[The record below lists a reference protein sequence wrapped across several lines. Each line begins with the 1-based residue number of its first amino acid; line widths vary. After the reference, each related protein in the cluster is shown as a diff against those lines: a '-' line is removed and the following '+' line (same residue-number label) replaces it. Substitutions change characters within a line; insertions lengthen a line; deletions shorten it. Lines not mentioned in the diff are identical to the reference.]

1 MKSSIFYLSIIHCN
15 YNGGD
20 IVMKCIDKTWVSYYK
35 ELADKLTDYQNKR
48 YELIE
53 IVKEVYKKTGIKF
66 PTLASDN
73 VLMDIDPFTI
83 FALFNKNSMRETNK
97 VKILTELASE
107 LNIKSKIPSVF
118 DSIPTV
124 NNLNATYYNFK
135 DYGKDNDIETL
146 WTLFTA
152 ALNFANYPSEDN
164 KLKFIHSFDKNIT
177 KTGNGNSKITSG
189 LYWIAPETFANFD
202 SRSIWYIFDTYKLP
216 KELINEQLKPK
227 EKLTGRHYLEL
238 INMLKQVLKC
248 QEVEINDFIDLSYE
262 SWHYSEMIN
271 EANRNKFDSN
281 IKEIV
286 VSENDNIIQN
296 RSRTTKV
303 IPYGKQEFLDE
314 VFIDESDYDRL
325 VQLLRRKRN
334 VILQGPPGVGKTFLA
349 KRLAYSL
356 IGSKCKERIK
366 LIQFHQ
372 SYSYEDFIMGYRPTS
387 SGFEL
392 TTGTFYDFCK
402 KADKDRDNEY
412 FLITDEINRGNLSKI
427 FGELFMLIESD
438 KRDEELI
445 LLYSG
450 ERFSVPRNIY
460 IVGMMNTADRSLA
473 ILDYALRRRFA
484 FYNMQPAFHTT
495 KFKKLLKAINNTELE
510 SVINCIE
517 GLNKEIVQD
526 DMLGNGFVIGH
537 SYFSN
542 IECIDKDE
550 LSNIIEFEII
560 PMLEEYWFDEPSKIN
575 VWSEKLRNSINND

>member
-1 MKSSIFYLSIIHCN
+1 
-15 YNGGD
+15 
-20 IVMKCIDKTWVSYYK
+20 MKCIDKTWVSYYK

-248 QEVEINDFIDLSYE
+248 QEVEISDFIDLSYE

-412 FLITDEINRGNLSKI
+412 FLIIDEINRGNLSKI

>member
-1 MKSSIFYLSIIHCN
+1 
-15 YNGGD
+15 
-20 IVMKCIDKTWVSYYK
+20 MKCIDKTWVSYYK

-53 IVKEVYKKTGIKF
+53 IVEEVYKKTGIKF

-83 FALFNKNSMRETNK
+83 FALFNKNSMKETNK
-97 VKILTELASE
+97 IKILTELASE

-135 DYGKDNDIETL
+135 DYGKDNDIENL

-238 INMLKQVLKC
+238 IDMLKLVLKC

-271 EANRNKFDSN
+271 EANRNKLDSN
-281 IKEIV
+281 IKENV

-296 RSRTTKV
+296 RSRTTEV

-412 FLITDEINRGNLSKI
+412 FLIIDEINRGNLSKI

-450 ERFSVPRNIY
+450 ERFSVPKNIY

-550 LSNIIEFEII
+550 LSNIVEFEII

-575 VWSEKLRNSINND
+575 VWSEKLRDSINND

>member
-1 MKSSIFYLSIIHCN
+1 
-15 YNGGD
+15 
-20 IVMKCIDKTWVSYYK
+20 MKCIDKTWVSYYK

-83 FALFNKNSMRETNK
+83 FALFNKNSMKENNK
-97 VKILTELASE
+97 IKILTELASE

-135 DYGKDNDIETL
+135 DYGKDNDIENL

-238 INMLKQVLKC
+238 IDMLKLVLKC

-271 EANRNKFDSN
+271 EANRNKLDSN
-281 IKEIV
+281 IKENV

-296 RSRTTKV
+296 RSRTTEV

-412 FLITDEINRGNLSKI
+412 FLIIDEINRGNLSKI

-450 ERFSVPRNIY
+450 ERFSVPKNIY

-550 LSNIIEFEII
+550 LSNIVEFEII

-575 VWSEKLRNSINND
+575 VWSEKLRDSINND

>member
-1 MKSSIFYLSIIHCN
+1 
-15 YNGGD
+15 
-20 IVMKCIDKTWVSYYK
+20 MKCIDKTWVSYYK

-227 EKLTGRHYLEL
+227 EKLTGRPYLEL

-412 FLITDEINRGNLSKI
+412 FLIIDEINRGNLSKI

>member
-1 MKSSIFYLSIIHCN
+1 
-15 YNGGD
+15 
-20 IVMKCIDKTWVSYYK
+20 
-35 ELADKLTDYQNKR
+35 
-48 YELIE
+48 
-53 IVKEVYKKTGIKF
+53 
-66 PTLASDN
+66 
-73 VLMDIDPFTI
+73 
-83 FALFNKNSMRETNK
+83 
-97 VKILTELASE
+97 
-107 LNIKSKIPSVF
+107 
-118 DSIPTV
+118 
-124 NNLNATYYNFK
+124 
-135 DYGKDNDIETL
+135 
-146 WTLFTA
+146 
-152 ALNFANYPSEDN
+152 
-164 KLKFIHSFDKNIT
+164 
-177 KTGNGNSKITSG
+177 
-189 LYWIAPETFANFD
+189 
-202 SRSIWYIFDTYKLP
+202 
-216 KELINEQLKPK
+216 
-227 EKLTGRHYLEL
+227 
-238 INMLKQVLKC
+238 
-248 QEVEINDFIDLSYE
+248 
-262 SWHYSEMIN
+262 
-271 EANRNKFDSN
+271 
-281 IKEIV
+281 
-286 VSENDNIIQN
+286 
-296 RSRTTKV
+296 
-303 IPYGKQEFLDE
+303 
-314 VFIDESDYDRL
+314 
-325 VQLLRRKRN
+325 
-334 VILQGPPGVGKTFLA
+334 
-349 KRLAYSL
+349 
-356 IGSKCKERIK
+356 
-366 LIQFHQ
+366 
-372 SYSYEDFIMGYRPTS
+372 MGYRPTS

-412 FLITDEINRGNLSKI
+412 FLIIDEINRGNLSKI

>member
-1 MKSSIFYLSIIHCN
+1 
-15 YNGGD
+15 
-20 IVMKCIDKTWVSYYK
+20 MKCIDKTWVSYYK

-392 TTGTFYDFCK
+392 TIGTFYDFCK

-412 FLITDEINRGNLSKI
+412 FLIIDEINRGNLSKI

>member
-1 MKSSIFYLSIIHCN
+1 
-15 YNGGD
+15 
-20 IVMKCIDKTWVSYYK
+20 MKCIDKTWVSYYK

-402 KADKDRDNEY
+402 KADKDRHNEY
-412 FLITDEINRGNLSKI
+412 FLIIDEINRGNLSKI

>member
-1 MKSSIFYLSIIHCN
+1 
-15 YNGGD
+15 
-20 IVMKCIDKTWVSYYK
+20 MKCIDKTWVSYYK

-296 RSRTTKV
+296 RSRITKV

-412 FLITDEINRGNLSKI
+412 FLIIDEINRGNLSKI

>member
-1 MKSSIFYLSIIHCN
+1 
-15 YNGGD
+15 
-20 IVMKCIDKTWVSYYK
+20 MKCIDKTWVSYYK

-189 LYWIAPETFANFD
+189 LYWIAPKTFANFD

-248 QEVEINDFIDLSYE
+248 QEVEINDFIDLIYE

-412 FLITDEINRGNLSKI
+412 FLIIDEINRGNLSKI

>member
-1 MKSSIFYLSIIHCN
+1 
-15 YNGGD
+15 
-20 IVMKCIDKTWVSYYK
+20 MKCIDKTWVSYYK

-83 FALFNKNSMRETNK
+83 FALFNKNSMKETNK
-97 VKILTELASE
+97 IKILTELASE

-118 DSIPTV
+118 DSIPIV

-135 DYGKDNDIETL
+135 DYGKDNDIENL

-238 INMLKQVLKC
+238 IDMLKLVLKC

-271 EANRNKFDSN
+271 EANRNKLDSN
-281 IKEIV
+281 IKENV

-296 RSRTTKV
+296 RSRTTEV

-412 FLITDEINRGNLSKI
+412 FLIIDEINRGNLSKI

-450 ERFSVPRNIY
+450 ERFSVPKNIY

-550 LSNIIEFEII
+550 LSNIVEFEII

-575 VWSEKLRNSINND
+575 VWSEKLRDSINND

>member
-1 MKSSIFYLSIIHCN
+1 
-15 YNGGD
+15 
-20 IVMKCIDKTWVSYYK
+20 MKCIDKTWVSYYK

-83 FALFNKNSMRETNK
+83 FALFNKTFMRETNK
-97 VKILTELASE
+97 VKILTELASK
-107 LNIKSKIPSVF
+107 LDIKSKIPLVF

-135 DYGKDNDIETL
+135 DYGKDNDIENL
-146 WTLFTA
+146 WTLFTD

-164 KLKFIHSFDKNIT
+164 KLKFIHSFDENIT

-238 INMLKQVLKC
+238 IDMLKLVLKC

-271 EANRNKFDSN
+271 EANRNKLDSN
-281 IKEIV
+281 IKENV

-296 RSRTTKV
+296 RSRTTEV

-372 SYSYEDFIMGYRPTS
+372 SYSYEDFIMGYRPAS

-412 FLITDEINRGNLSKI
+412 FLIIDEINRGNLSKI

-517 GLNKEIVQD
+517 ELNKEIVQD

-542 IECIDKDE
+542 IECIDKYE
-550 LSNIIEFEII
+550 LSNIVEFEII

>member
-1 MKSSIFYLSIIHCN
+1 
-15 YNGGD
+15 
-20 IVMKCIDKTWVSYYK
+20 MKCIDKTWVSYYK

>member
-1 MKSSIFYLSIIHCN
+1 
-15 YNGGD
+15 
-20 IVMKCIDKTWVSYYK
+20 MKCIDKTWVSYYK

-83 FALFNKNSMRETNK
+83 FALFNKNSMKETNK
-97 VKILTELASE
+97 IKILTELASE
-107 LNIKSKIPSVF
+107 LNIKSKISSVF

-135 DYGKDNDIETL
+135 DYGKDNDIENL

-238 INMLKQVLKC
+238 IDMLKLVLKC

-271 EANRNKFDSN
+271 EANRNKLDSN
-281 IKEIV
+281 IKENV

-296 RSRTTKV
+296 RSRTTEV

-412 FLITDEINRGNLSKI
+412 FLIIDEINRGNLSKI

-450 ERFSVPRNIY
+450 ERFSVPKNIY

-550 LSNIIEFEII
+550 LSNIVEFEII

-575 VWSEKLRNSINND
+575 VWSEKLRDSINND

>member
-1 MKSSIFYLSIIHCN
+1 
-15 YNGGD
+15 
-20 IVMKCIDKTWVSYYK
+20 MKCIDKTWVSYYK

-83 FALFNKNSMRETNK
+83 FALFNKNSMKENNK
-97 VKILTELASE
+97 IKILTELASE

-135 DYGKDNDIETL
+135 DYGKDNDIENL

-238 INMLKQVLKC
+238 IDMLKLVLKC

-271 EANRNKFDSN
+271 EANRNKLDSN
-281 IKEIV
+281 IKENV

-296 RSRTTKV
+296 RSRTTEV

-412 FLITDEINRGNLSKI
+412 FLIIDEINRGNLSKI

-450 ERFSVPRNIY
+450 ERFSVPKNIY

-495 KFKKLLKAINNTELE
+495 KFKKLLKAINNTELD

-550 LSNIIEFEII
+550 LSNIVEFEII

-575 VWSEKLRNSINND
+575 VWSEKLRDSINND

>member
-1 MKSSIFYLSIIHCN
+1 
-15 YNGGD
+15 
-20 IVMKCIDKTWVSYYK
+20 MKCIDKTWVSYYK

-83 FALFNKNSMRETNK
+83 FALFNKNSMKENNK
-97 VKILTELASE
+97 IKILTELASE

-135 DYGKDNDIETL
+135 DYGKDNDIENL

-238 INMLKQVLKC
+238 IDMLKLVLKC

-271 EANRNKFDSN
+271 EANRNKLDSN
-281 IKEIV
+281 IKENV

-296 RSRTTKV
+296 RSRTTEV

-356 IGSKCKERIK
+356 IGSKCKEQIK

-412 FLITDEINRGNLSKI
+412 FLIIDEINRGNLSKI

-450 ERFSVPRNIY
+450 ERFSVPKNIY

-550 LSNIIEFEII
+550 LSNIVEFEII

-575 VWSEKLRNSINND
+575 VWSEKLRDSINND

>member
-1 MKSSIFYLSIIHCN
+1 
-15 YNGGD
+15 
-20 IVMKCIDKTWVSYYK
+20 MKCIDKTWVSYYK

-107 LNIKSKIPSVF
+107 LNITSKIPSVF

-412 FLITDEINRGNLSKI
+412 FLIIDEINRGNLSKI

>member
-1 MKSSIFYLSIIHCN
+1 
-15 YNGGD
+15 
-20 IVMKCIDKTWVSYYK
+20 MKCIDKTWVSYYK

-177 KTGNGNSKITSG
+177 KIGNGNSKITSG

-412 FLITDEINRGNLSKI
+412 FLIIDEINRGNLSKI

>member
-66 PTLASDN
+66 PTLASGN

-286 VSENDNIIQN
+286 VSESDNIIQN

-412 FLITDEINRGNLSKI
+412 FLIIDEINRGNLSKI

>member
-1 MKSSIFYLSIIHCN
+1 
-15 YNGGD
+15 
-20 IVMKCIDKTWVSYYK
+20 MKCIDKTWVSYYK

-66 PTLASDN
+66 LTLASDN

-412 FLITDEINRGNLSKI
+412 FLIIDEINRGNLSKI

>member
-1 MKSSIFYLSIIHCN
+1 
-15 YNGGD
+15 
-20 IVMKCIDKTWVSYYK
+20 MKCIDKTWVSYYK

-83 FALFNKNSMRETNK
+83 FALFNKNSMKETNK
-97 VKILTELASE
+97 IKILTELASE

-135 DYGKDNDIETL
+135 DYGKDNDIENL

-238 INMLKQVLKC
+238 IDMLKLVLKC

-271 EANRNKFDSN
+271 EANRNKLDSN
-281 IKEIV
+281 IKENV

-296 RSRTTKV
+296 RSRTTEV

-387 SGFEL
+387 LGFEL

-412 FLITDEINRGNLSKI
+412 FLIIDEINRGNLSKI

-450 ERFSVPRNIY
+450 ERFSVPKNIY

-550 LSNIIEFEII
+550 LSNIVEFEII

-575 VWSEKLRNSINND
+575 VWSEKLRDSINND

>member
-1 MKSSIFYLSIIHCN
+1 
-15 YNGGD
+15 
-20 IVMKCIDKTWVSYYK
+20 MKCIDKTWVSYYK

-66 PTLASDN
+66 LTLASDN

-83 FALFNKNSMRETNK
+83 FALFNKNSMKETNK
-97 VKILTELASE
+97 IKILTELASE

-135 DYGKDNDIETL
+135 DYGKDNDIENL

-238 INMLKQVLKC
+238 IDMLKLVLKC

-271 EANRNKFDSN
+271 EANRNKLDSN
-281 IKEIV
+281 IKENV

-296 RSRTTKV
+296 RSRTTEV

-412 FLITDEINRGNLSKI
+412 FLIIDEINRGNLSKI

-450 ERFSVPRNIY
+450 ERFSVPKNIY

-550 LSNIIEFEII
+550 LSNIVEFEII

-575 VWSEKLRNSINND
+575 VWSEKLRDSINND

>member
-1 MKSSIFYLSIIHCN
+1 
-15 YNGGD
+15 
-20 IVMKCIDKTWVSYYK
+20 MKCIDKTWVSYYK

-262 SWHYSEMIN
+262 YWHYSEMIN

-412 FLITDEINRGNLSKI
+412 FLIIDEINRGNLSKI

>member
-1 MKSSIFYLSIIHCN
+1 
-15 YNGGD
+15 
-20 IVMKCIDKTWVSYYK
+20 MKCIDKTWVSYYK

-334 VILQGPPGVGKTFLA
+334 VILQGPPGVGKTFFA

-412 FLITDEINRGNLSKI
+412 FLIIDEINRGNLSKI

>member
-1 MKSSIFYLSIIHCN
+1 
-15 YNGGD
+15 
-20 IVMKCIDKTWVSYYK
+20 MKCIDKTWVSYYK

-83 FALFNKNSMRETNK
+83 FALFNKNSMKETNK
-97 VKILTELASE
+97 IKILTELASE

-135 DYGKDNDIETL
+135 DYGKDNDIENL

-238 INMLKQVLKC
+238 IDMLKLVLKC

-271 EANRNKFDSN
+271 EANRNKLDSN
-281 IKEIV
+281 IKENV

-296 RSRTTKV
+296 RSRTTEV

-402 KADKDRDNEY
+402 KADKGRDNEY
-412 FLITDEINRGNLSKI
+412 FLIIDEINRGNLSKI

-450 ERFSVPRNIY
+450 ERFSVPKNIY

-550 LSNIIEFEII
+550 LSNIVEFEII

-575 VWSEKLRNSINND
+575 VWSEKLRDSINND

>member
-402 KADKDRDNEY
+402 KADKDRDNEC
-412 FLITDEINRGNLSKI
+412 FLIIDEINRGNLSKI

>member
-1 MKSSIFYLSIIHCN
+1 
-15 YNGGD
+15 
-20 IVMKCIDKTWVSYYK
+20 MKCIDKTWVSYYK

-53 IVKEVYKKTGIKF
+53 IVNEVYKKTGIKF

-83 FALFNKNSMRETNK
+83 FALFNKNSMKETNK
-97 VKILTELASE
+97 IKILTELASE

-135 DYGKDNDIETL
+135 DYGKDNDIENL

-238 INMLKQVLKC
+238 IDMLKLVLKC

-271 EANRNKFDSN
+271 EANRNKLDSN
-281 IKEIV
+281 IKENV

-296 RSRTTKV
+296 RSRTTEV

-412 FLITDEINRGNLSKI
+412 FLIIDEINRGNLSKI

-450 ERFSVPRNIY
+450 ERFSVPKNIY

-550 LSNIIEFEII
+550 LSNIVEFEII

-575 VWSEKLRNSINND
+575 VWSEKLRDSINND

>member
-1 MKSSIFYLSIIHCN
+1 
-15 YNGGD
+15 
-20 IVMKCIDKTWVSYYK
+20 MKCIDKTWVSYYK

-135 DYGKDNDIETL
+135 YYGKDNDIETL

-334 VILQGPPGVGKTFLA
+334 VILQGPPDVGKTFLA

-412 FLITDEINRGNLSKI
+412 FLIIDEINRGNLSKI

>member
-1 MKSSIFYLSIIHCN
+1 
-15 YNGGD
+15 
-20 IVMKCIDKTWVSYYK
+20 MKCIDKTWVSYYK

-83 FALFNKNSMRETNK
+83 FALFNKNSMKETNK
-97 VKILTELASE
+97 IKILTELASE

-135 DYGKDNDIETL
+135 DYGKDNDIENL

-238 INMLKQVLKC
+238 IDMLKLVLKC

-271 EANRNKFDSN
+271 EANRNKLDSN
-281 IKEIV
+281 IKENV

-296 RSRTTKV
+296 RSRTTEV

-412 FLITDEINRGNLSKI
+412 FLIIDEINRGNLSKI

-450 ERFSVPRNIY
+450 ERFSVPKNIY

-550 LSNIIEFEII
+550 LSNIVEFEII

-575 VWSEKLRNSINND
+575 VWSEK

>member
-1 MKSSIFYLSIIHCN
+1 
-15 YNGGD
+15 
-20 IVMKCIDKTWVSYYK
+20 MKCIDKTWVSYYK

-135 DYGKDNDIETL
+135 DYGKDNGIETL

-177 KTGNGNSKITSG
+177 KAGNGNSKITSG

-412 FLITDEINRGNLSKI
+412 FLIIDEINRGNLSKI

>member
-1 MKSSIFYLSIIHCN
+1 
-15 YNGGD
+15 
-20 IVMKCIDKTWVSYYK
+20 MKCIDKTWVSYYK

-83 FALFNKNSMRETNK
+83 FALFNKTFMRETNK
-97 VKILTELASE
+97 VKILTELASK
-107 LNIKSKIPSVF
+107 LDIKSKIPLVF

-135 DYGKDNDIETL
+135 DYGKDNDIENL
-146 WTLFTA
+146 WTLFTD

-164 KLKFIHSFDKNIT
+164 KLKFIHSFDENIT

-238 INMLKQVLKC
+238 IDMLKLVLKC
-248 QEVEINDFIDLSYE
+248 QEIEINDFIDLSYE

-271 EANRNKFDSN
+271 EANRNKLDSN
-281 IKEIV
+281 IKENV

-296 RSRTTKV
+296 RSRTTEV

-412 FLITDEINRGNLSKI
+412 FLIIDEINRGNLSKI

-450 ERFSVPRNIY
+450 ERFSVPKNIY

-542 IECIDKDE
+542 IECIDKYE
-550 LSNIIEFEII
+550 LSNIVEFEII

-575 VWSEKLRNSINND
+575 VWSEKLRDSINND

>member
-1 MKSSIFYLSIIHCN
+1 
-15 YNGGD
+15 
-20 IVMKCIDKTWVSYYK
+20 MKCIDKTWVSYYK

-83 FALFNKNSMRETNK
+83 FALFNKNSMKETNK
-97 VKILTELASE
+97 IKILTELASE

-135 DYGKDNDIETL
+135 DYGKDNDIENL

-238 INMLKQVLKC
+238 IDMLKLVLKC

-271 EANRNKFDSN
+271 EANRNKLDSN
-281 IKEIV
+281 IKENV

-296 RSRTTKV
+296 RSRTTEV

-412 FLITDEINRGNLSKI
+412 FLIIDEINRGNLSKI

-450 ERFSVPRNIY
+450 ERFSVPKNIY

-550 LSNIIEFEII
+550 LSNIVEFEII

-575 VWSEKLRNSINND
+575 VWSEKLRDS

>member
-1 MKSSIFYLSIIHCN
+1 
-15 YNGGD
+15 
-20 IVMKCIDKTWVSYYK
+20 MKCIDKTWVSYYK

-83 FALFNKNSMRETNK
+83 FALFNKNSMKETNK
-97 VKILTELASE
+97 IKILTELASE

-135 DYGKDNDIETL
+135 DYGKDNDIENL

-238 INMLKQVLKC
+238 IDMLKLVLKC

-271 EANRNKFDSN
+271 EANRNKLDSN
-281 IKEIV
+281 IKENV

-296 RSRTTKV
+296 RSRTTEV

-412 FLITDEINRGNLSKI
+412 FLIIDEINRGNLSKI

-450 ERFSVPRNIY
+450 ERFSVPKNIY

-550 LSNIIEFEII
+550 LSNIVEFEII

-575 VWSEKLRNSINND
+575 VNND

>member
-1 MKSSIFYLSIIHCN
+1 
-15 YNGGD
+15 
-20 IVMKCIDKTWVSYYK
+20 MKCIDKTWVSYYK

-83 FALFNKNSMRETNK
+83 FALFNKNSMKETNK
-97 VKILTELASE
+97 IKILTELASE

-135 DYGKDNDIETL
+135 DYGKDNDIENL

-238 INMLKQVLKC
+238 IDMLKLVLKC

-271 EANRNKFDSN
+271 EANRNKLDSN
-281 IKEIV
+281 IKENV

-296 RSRTTKV
+296 RSRTTEV

-412 FLITDEINRGNLSKI
+412 FLIIDEINRGNLSKI
-427 FGELFMLIESD
+427 FGEIFMLIESD

-450 ERFSVPRNIY
+450 ERFSVPKNIY

-550 LSNIIEFEII
+550 LSNIVEFEII

-575 VWSEKLRNSINND
+575 VWSEKLRDSINND

>member
-1 MKSSIFYLSIIHCN
+1 
-15 YNGGD
+15 
-20 IVMKCIDKTWVSYYK
+20 MKCIDKTWVSYYK

-392 TTGTFYDFCK
+392 TTGTVYDFCK

-412 FLITDEINRGNLSKI
+412 FLIIDEINRGNLSKI

>member
-1 MKSSIFYLSIIHCN
+1 
-15 YNGGD
+15 
-20 IVMKCIDKTWVSYYK
+20 
-35 ELADKLTDYQNKR
+35 
-48 YELIE
+48 
-53 IVKEVYKKTGIKF
+53 
-66 PTLASDN
+66 
-73 VLMDIDPFTI
+73 
-83 FALFNKNSMRETNK
+83 
-97 VKILTELASE
+97 
-107 LNIKSKIPSVF
+107 
-118 DSIPTV
+118 
-124 NNLNATYYNFK
+124 
-135 DYGKDNDIETL
+135 
-146 WTLFTA
+146 
-152 ALNFANYPSEDN
+152 
-164 KLKFIHSFDKNIT
+164 
-177 KTGNGNSKITSG
+177 
-189 LYWIAPETFANFD
+189 
-202 SRSIWYIFDTYKLP
+202 
-216 KELINEQLKPK
+216 
-227 EKLTGRHYLEL
+227 
-238 INMLKQVLKC
+238 
-248 QEVEINDFIDLSYE
+248 
-262 SWHYSEMIN
+262 MIN
-271 EANRNKFDSN
+271 EANRNKLDSN
-281 IKEIV
+281 IKENV

-296 RSRTTKV
+296 RSRTTEV

-412 FLITDEINRGNLSKI
+412 FLIIDEINRGNLSKI

-450 ERFSVPRNIY
+450 ERFSVPKNIY

-550 LSNIIEFEII
+550 LSNIVEFEII

-575 VWSEKLRNSINND
+575 VWSEKLRDSINND

>member
-1 MKSSIFYLSIIHCN
+1 
-15 YNGGD
+15 
-20 IVMKCIDKTWVSYYK
+20 MKCIDKTWVSYYK

-83 FALFNKNSMRETNK
+83 FALFNKNSMKETNK
-97 VKILTELASE
+97 IKILTELASE

-135 DYGKDNDIETL
+135 DYGKDNDIENL

-238 INMLKQVLKC
+238 IDMLKLVLKC

-262 SWHYSEMIN
+262 SWHYSKMIN
-271 EANRNKFDSN
+271 EANRNKLDSN
-281 IKEIV
+281 IKENV

-296 RSRTTKV
+296 RSRTTEV

-412 FLITDEINRGNLSKI
+412 FLIIDEINRGNLSKI

-450 ERFSVPRNIY
+450 ERFSVPKNIY

-550 LSNIIEFEII
+550 LSNIVEFEII

-575 VWSEKLRNSINND
+575 VWSEKLRDSINND

>member
-1 MKSSIFYLSIIHCN
+1 
-15 YNGGD
+15 
-20 IVMKCIDKTWVSYYK
+20 MKCIDKTWVSYYK

-372 SYSYEDFIMGYRPTS
+372 SYSYE
-387 SGFEL
+387 
-392 TTGTFYDFCK
+392 
-402 KADKDRDNEY
+402 Y
-412 FLITDEINRGNLSKI
+412 FLIIDEINRGNLSKI

>member
-1 MKSSIFYLSIIHCN
+1 
-15 YNGGD
+15 
-20 IVMKCIDKTWVSYYK
+20 MKCIDKTWVSYYK

-83 FALFNKNSMRETNK
+83 FALFNKNSMKETNK
-97 VKILTELASE
+97 IKILTELASE

-135 DYGKDNDIETL
+135 DYGKDNDIENL

-238 INMLKQVLKC
+238 IDMLKLVLKC

-271 EANRNKFDSN
+271 EANRNKLDSN
-281 IKEIV
+281 IKENV

-296 RSRTTKV
+296 RSRTTEV

-412 FLITDEINRGNLSKI
+412 FLIIDEINRGNLSKI

-450 ERFSVPRNIY
+450 ERFSVPKNIY

-495 KFKKLLKAINNTELE
+495 KFKKLLKAINNNELE

-550 LSNIIEFEII
+550 LSNIVEFEII

-575 VWSEKLRNSINND
+575 VWSEKLRDSINND